1 MNYWIKSGF
10 EQVRQVFLLNHQ
22 MQMSDTGGQ
31 AALKVP
37 PSPKLAASPKH
48 TSQVHNIIVSEA

>member
-1 MNYWIKSGF
+1 MYRTVLVRF
-10 EQVRQVFLLNHQ
+10 EQVRRVFLLNHI

-31 AALKVP
+31 TALKR
-37 PSPKLAASPKH
+37 SPKQAASPKH

>member
-1 MNYWIKSGF
+1 MYRTVLVRF
-10 EQVRQVFLLNHQ
+10 EQVRRVFLLNHI

-31 AALKVP
+31 TALKR
-37 PSPKLAASPKH
+37 SPKLAASPKH